1 MFNYEQ
7 YCKMCEEKNI
17 ENPYKAE
24 IDFNRAYGIARESE
38 ISLFQVKKKPQPKIK
53 AGFEDMNKPKRERK
67 CIKKKKKPLTE
78 EQRKRK
84 NEAERIRRAKKRRES
99 GNFLERVSMV
109 NMTDEEKRAHRAK
122 LARIR
127 RARAKENGTYIEPE
141 RTPEQ
146 IEQRRKYFR
155 DYHQRMKN
163 NPEYKAKRLASHR
176 RYDQTRERR
185 MSRDI
190 EILSA

>member
-7 YCKMCEEKNI
+7 YCQMCKDKKI
-17 ENPYKAE
+17 ENPYKNE
-24 IDFNRAYGIARESE
+24 LDFNRAYGIERDSE
-38 ISLFQVKKKPQPKIK
+38 TSLFQAKKKPKPKIK
-53 AGFEDMNKPKRERK
+53 AGFEEVNKPKRERK
-67 CIKKKKKPLTE
+67 YVKKKRKPLTE
-78 EQRKRK
+78 EQRKRR
-84 NEAERIRRAKKRRES
+84 NELERIRKAKKRREKE
-99 GNFLERVSMV
+99 NFLERVSMV

-127 RARAKENGTYIEPE
+127 RARAKANGTYKEPE

-146 IEQRRKYFR
+146 IAQRRKYFR

-163 NPEYKAKRLASHR
+163 NPNYKAKRRASSR
-176 RYDQTRERR
+176 RYDEKR
-185 MSRDI
+185 MNRTI